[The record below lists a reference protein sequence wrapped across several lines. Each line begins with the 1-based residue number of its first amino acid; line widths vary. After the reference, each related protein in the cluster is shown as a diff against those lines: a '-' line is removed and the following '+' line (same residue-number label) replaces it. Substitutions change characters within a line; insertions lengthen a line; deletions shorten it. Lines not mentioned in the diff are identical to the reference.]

1 MGNFSFISQHM
12 LWSSQG
18 HSSLHFIDHFWKT
31 SDNRTVWPLQL
42 SMTADAAIRIVLHSA
57 EVVHFHHNIWYIRA
71 RIIRHNLSLTF
82 PSISTSPHELGL
94 PAKATCHPGNC
105 TGLGPD
111 SSSLFHVIFLTRR
124 QPRHNPYDACSEGTH
139 TKVYKIPVKPYPD
152 SGIVVVR

>member
-1 MGNFSFISQHM
+1 MGNFSFISQHL
-12 LWSSQG
+12 LWSSQI
-18 HSSLHFIDHFWKT
+18 HISVHRSFLKT

-42 SMTADAAIRIVLHSA
+42 SMTADAAIRIVWQSA

-71 RIIRHNLSLTF
+71 RIINHNLSIIR

-94 PAKATCHPGNC
+94 LTMTICHLRNC
-105 TGLGPD
+105 TGFGSD
-111 SSSLFHVIFLTRR
+111 SSSLFHVIHLTRM
-124 QPRHNPYDACSEGTH
+124 QPRHNPYDVCSEGTH